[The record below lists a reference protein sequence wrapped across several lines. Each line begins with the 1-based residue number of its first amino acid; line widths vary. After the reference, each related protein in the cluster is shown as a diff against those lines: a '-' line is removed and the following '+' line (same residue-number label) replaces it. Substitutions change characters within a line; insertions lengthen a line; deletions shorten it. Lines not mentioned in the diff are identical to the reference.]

1 MLLNHLRTPHGD
13 SLIKQ
18 NVFTSFQEEQEEEE
32 ASPAE
37 REGERFGCQKRTS
50 PEHGWLKGCGWL
62 RKHKPESCSEAPSS
76 LRAGEHATL
85 QFLKGVKILKK

>member
-1 MLLNHLRTPHGD
+1 MLLDHLRTPHGD

-50 PEHGWLKGCGWL
+50 PEEQGKCGGQGRL
-62 RKHKPESCSEAPSS
+62 DKREAEGGRLPSS
-76 LRAGEHATL
+76 QHLYVELLIRDVL
-85 QFLKGVKILKK
+85 QHNS

>member
-13 SLIKQ
+13 SQIKQ

-37 REGERFGCQKRTS
+37 REGERFGCQKRTF
-50 PEHGWLKGCGWL
+50 PEEQETGRGRLDKT
-62 RKHKPESCSEAPSS
+62 EAEGGRLPSS
-76 LRAGEHATL
+76 QHLYVELLIRD
-85 QFLKGVKILKK
+85 VV

>member
-50 PEHGWLKGCGWL
+50 PEEQGKCGGGERL
-62 RKHKPESCSEAPSS
+62 DKTEAEGGRLSS
-76 LRAGEHATL
+76 SQHLYVELLIRDVL
-85 QFLKGVKILKK
+85 QHNS

>member
-50 PEHGWLKGCGWL
+50 PEEQGRGRLDKT
-62 RKHKPESCSEAPSS
+62 EAEGGRLSS
-76 LRAGEHATL
+76 SQHLYVELLIRDVL
-85 QFLKGVKILKK
+85 QHNS